1 MSDFPTT
8 PLPAPTPGQNGAEP
22 APAPAP
28 APADAQPT
36 VPLTVA
42 APVGVAPDAQPTMPL
57 NPGGDTPHPG
67 DAQPTTPLKTD
78 AWASTIRPS
87 PEMTSPASAPRRN
100 RPRFSTILWGV
111 LLLVFAGF
119 MVAWTVL
126 PTAPDPTLLLL
137 GAVIAIGIAL
147 VAAGI
152 AAASRRAG

>member
-8 PLPAPTPGQNGAEP
+8 PLPSSTPDPKNTKQQQAAAPDTKPVDATPTTPLNTDAQNDTSTQAQPTQAPSTP
-22 APAPAP
+22 AQSTQE
-28 APADAQPT
+28 QPT
-36 VPLTVA
+36 VPLNPDGW
-42 APVGVAPDAQPTMPL
+42 APGSHAVPVAPGA
-57 NPGGDTPHPG
+57 
-67 DAQPTTPLKTD
+67 
-78 AWASTIRPS
+78 
-87 PEMTSPASAPRRN
+87 ASAPRRN

-137 GAVIAIGIAL
+137 GAVIAIGVAL